1 MYLPELN
8 WETQVASVIKI
19 DATHYECTV
28 SPTNPND
35 PGGDTAEITVGEC
48 YLMDYV
54 GHIFEI
60 TQVVSGTLTKVIRVL
75 DSFGEDMGPQQ
86 GRSAYVY
93 KSVGS
98 GKAPYVS
105 PVNYRRLDASAI
117 DYALPIEK
125 DILWRH
131 RGLHGVGTGIDEV
144 NLTKITI
151 GAGLKFSDLLST
163 GWQGGKSVTLTAID
177 RYCGSGGVDD
187 DLFID
192 NGNGTVTIGAKTYKL
207 YDNVDGEGYS
217 LEYLI
222 AGNTFTPTDNAYSY
236 IVANYNAG
244 TPVLQITTDVSVINE
259 TTIIPVLSVY
269 RDGNRLHTTPWGTIG
284 NAKVDKLHQSIVKT
298 QRYRRESGLA
308 ISVVATNK
316 LSLTAGV
323 MWIGAVRR
331 PISQYTQ
338 GDIGGVTLAL
348 TKVAGVWTATAVASF
363 DTTLYQNGANVATL
377 TNNRYC
383 VLFVFRGVETN
394 KHIYYVYGTGDYI
407 EADAKAAVVPSD
419 LPPIITSHCILVG
432 RVISQKSSTTPL
444 EVASAF
450 DTVFATQAGAPSH
463 NNLAGLQGIGP
474 DYYHLMFEQ
483 YRGVSAGSGG
493 YLPRYNVAGW
503 LENSKFT
510 DDGTTP
516 KYNANTIWHAG
527 ISNLPTVDWTTKDL
541 NTNGKVTIL
550 GQGDTIPT
558 IQIGSS
564 LYGWNFYER
573 VADGDLL
580 LKANNNALTTSL
592 IFRRTDGRV
601 EFLTPPKI
609 SSLAG
614 YLKGTAGVVGA
625 VSSIPES
632 DISFTDITTG
642 NVSTSKHGFIP
653 KLSGSATDV
662 FKGDGTWGTGI
673 GASPGGS
680 STQLQYNASGVFGGI
695 AGLTHDSVNGL
706 IGEGLPFKKRDI
718 SVTPTAPLVTGTV
731 TSSTVNS
738 ITDTS
743 KTLSVNAYVG
753 YILYAGTG
761 YGDMYVGIVV
771 SNTSNS
777 FTVNGFPIQPPAGK
791 TYKILPYKNV
801 ANSELG
807 SVISIVKN
815 TYDYAV
821 KLPSI
826 SATYDRCEVS
836 INFDSN
842 VTSGPMLIVIPSD
855 YDTYISDWYTVDN
868 KYKAIPAYMTSGVL
882 KLRSHNH
889 TIKHWD
895 IDSFNF
901 TSYT

>member
-35 PGGDTAEITVGEC
+35 PGGDTAEIIVEEC

-60 TQVVSGTLTKVIRVL
+60 TKVVSGTLTKVIRVL

-125 DILWRH
+125 DIIWRH

-144 NLTKITI
+144 NLTKVNL

-163 GWQGGKSVTLTAID
+163 GWRGGKSVTLTAID

-187 DLFID
+187 DSFTD
-192 NGNGTVTIGAKTYKL
+192 NGDGTVTIGAKTYKL
-207 YDNVDGEGYS
+207 YDNIEGEGYS

-244 TPVLQITTDVSVINE
+244 TPVLQITTDVSIINE

-269 RDGNRLHTTPWGTIG
+269 RDGIRLHTTPWGTIG
-284 NAKVDKLHQSIVKT
+284 NAKIDKLHQSIVKT

-331 PISQYTQ
+331 PITPYTQ
-338 GDIGGVTLAL
+338 GDAGGTTLAL
-348 TKVAGVWTATAVASF
+348 TKVAGVWTSTVTTAF

-383 VLFVFRGVETN
+383 VLFVFMGVETN
-394 KHIYYVYGTGDYI
+394 KHIYYVYGTGDYS
-407 EADAKAAVVPSD
+407 ETEAKASVVPSD
-419 LPPIITSHCILVG
+419 IPPIITSHTILVG
-432 RVISQKSSTTPL
+432 RVISQKSSTSPL

-474 DYYHLMFEQ
+474 DYYHSSYEQ
-483 YRGVSAGSGG
+483 YRGISAGSGG
-493 YLPRYNVAGW
+493 YLPRYNVLGW

-527 ISNLPTVDWTTKDL
+527 ISNLSTVDWSAKDL
-541 NTNGKVTIL
+541 TVVTAK
-550 GQGDTIPT
+550 
-558 IQIGSS
+558 IGSLS
-564 LYGWNFYER
+564 
-573 VADGDLL
+573 
-580 LKANNNALTTSL
+580 
-592 IFRRTDGRV
+592 
-601 EFLTPPKI
+601 
-609 SSLAG
+609 G
-614 YLKGTAGVVGA
+614 YLKGTAGAVGA
-625 VSSIPES
+625 VSLIPES
-632 DISFTDITTG
+632 DISFTDIPTG
-642 NVSTSKHGFIP
+642 DASVSKHGYFP
-653 KLSGSATDV
+653 KLPTPTGKYLRDDLTWQYISGGV
-662 FKGDGTWGTGI
+662 GI
-673 GASPGGS
+673 PGGND
-680 STQLQYNASGVFGGI
+680 TELQWNNSGAFGGLSNFKVGEYGGI
-695 AGLTHDSVNGL
+695 AQR
-706 IGEGLPFKKRDI
+706 I
-718 SVTPTAPLVTGTV
+718 
-731 TSSTVNS
+731 
-738 ITDTS
+738 
-743 KTLSVNAYVG
+743 
-753 YILYAGTG
+753 
-761 YGDMYVGIVV
+761 
-771 SNTSNS
+771 
-777 FTVNGFPIQPPAGK
+777 
-791 TYKILPYKNV
+791 
-801 ANSELG
+801 
-807 SVISIVKN
+807 ISISN
-815 TYDYAV
+815 NGGF
-821 KLPSI
+821 
-826 SATYDRCEVS
+826 
-836 INFDSN
+836 NFH
-842 VTSGPMLIVIPSD
+842 G
-855 YDTYISDWYTVDN
+855 
-868 KYKAIPAYMTSGVL
+868 TSGVNNGFMLRNASATNGGLGFGL
-882 KLRSHNH
+882 KSSVDILHMDGSLFDLALPGE
-889 TIKHWD
+889 IKIGNNASSLIGFFQATPIARQSMPAFGYGGTTYPAGDTYGPNEKLD
-895 IDSFNF
+895 INWLLGAVAQL
-901 TSYT
+901 TSNCSTMQNVLISYGLLTPLSPP